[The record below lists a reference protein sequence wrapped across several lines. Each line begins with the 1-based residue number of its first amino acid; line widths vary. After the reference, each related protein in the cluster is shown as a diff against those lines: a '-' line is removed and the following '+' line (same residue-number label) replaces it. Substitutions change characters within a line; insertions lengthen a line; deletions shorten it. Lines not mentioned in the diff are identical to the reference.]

1 MVTVTDEELRRIK
14 PSAPRETVQVRFDDV
29 QEIYE
34 GPVGTTLEVFVK
46 AAQLKTESLIMA
58 ALVGGELC
66 ELTVPVYHD
75 IDVTAVTMA
84 NSDGIRIYQRSLTL
98 LLSVA
103 TRELFPGARLMVD
116 HMVPLGGFYCEVRGH
131 APLTAQ
137 EIAQIEARMREIV
150 NADEPIIRESIP
162 VTKAVEMFQD
172 LGYEDKV
179 QLLKYRKKNYLPVYS
194 LLGHYDYFYGYMVP
208 SSGYLRYFSLS
219 HQGGGFVLHF
229 PTRFKATDMPQVRHY
244 PQLISAFLEY
254 GRWLDLMGV
263 RDVASLNNSIGSGRI
278 REVVLV
284 AEALHEQRVAKLAS
298 NIAARQG
305 QVRLVFIAGPSS
317 AGKTTF
323 TRRLAIQLLAHGVKP
338 VYIGLDD
345 YFVDREKTPRD
356 ENGEYDFEALEAV
369 ELDLFHAQVP
379 RLMRGELVT
388 LPRYNFLTGKREDGA
403 ALKIGESHVL
413 LVEGIHGLNPA
424 LLPNVPRDS
433 IYRIYVS
440 PLTQLNLDH
449 HNRIPTSD
457 TRLLRRITRDAAQRG
472 YSALTTIQRWEN
484 VRRGE
489 VKYIFPYQGNADA
502 IFNSALVYELAV
514 LQPLVLPLLRQVEPG
529 TQEYVE
535 AKRLMSFLEWIEPCS
550 GDVVPDNSILREFIG
565 NSILEDYLPIWE

>member
-131 APLTAQ
+131 APLTEQ

-208 SSGYLRYFSLS
+208 SSGYLRYFGLS

-298 NIAARQG
+298 NIATRQG

-433 IYRIYVS
+433 MYRIYVS